1 MARTENS
8 ITFLRSEYKA
18 PAFTIQTVDLDI
30 ALNPSKTMVVNRMM
44 IQRAAGQIGQSLV
57 LHGEE
62 QELIS
67 VRVN

>member
-30 ALNPSKTMVVNRMM
+30 APKPQNPKTPKP
-44 IQRAAGQIGQSLV
+44 
-57 LHGEE
+57 HPHE
-62 QELIS
+62 
-67 VRVN
+67 